1 MQAPGCTTAYKV
13 VNIYDDFDVENGEDD
28 TVDWSVMGFW
38 DITLQF
44 NLKKNVFVDPEA
56 GVIPANGK
64 YVMYFNSA
72 DRRWY
77 TKDRF

>member
-1 MQAPGCTTAYKV
+1 
-13 VNIYDDFDVENGEDD
+13 
-28 TVDWSVMGFW
+28 MGFW

-64 YVMYFNSA
+64 YVMHFNSG

-77 TKDRF
+77 TKDRFQLIFFSAKIEIFIFSFERNFQ

>member
-1 MQAPGCTTAYKV
+1 
-13 VNIYDDFDVENGEDD
+13 
-28 TVDWSVMGFW
+28 MGFW

-56 GVIPANGK
+56 GIIPANGK

-77 TKDRF
+77 TKDRFLLIILPVNIKILFFL